1 MSKLHWTTIV
11 PANPVAAAGAAAV
24 VLGAPK
30 PANPVAAGAAAAAAA
45 VATGVM
51 VRDGAAA
58 APVAVVAAPKLRPP
72 PRVGA
77 AAVGAEAGFRTFK
90 FASETEIVQL

>member
-1 MSKLHWTTIV
+1 MV
-11 PANPVAAAGAAAV
+11 PANPVAAGAAAAV

-30 PANPVAAGAAAAAAA
+30 PANPVAAGAAA

-51 VRDGAAA
+51 VRDGAA
-58 APVAVVAAPKLRPP
+58 VVVVAAPKLRPP

-77 AAVGAEAGFRTFK
+77 AAVDAEEGFRRFK
-90 FASETEIVQL
+90 LACEKEIHY

>member
-1 MSKLHWTTIV
+1 MV
-11 PANPVAAAGAAAV
+11 PANPVAAGAAAAV

-30 PANPVAAGAAAAAAA
+30 PANPVAAGAAA

-51 VRDGAAA
+51 VRDGAA
-58 APVAVVAAPKLRPP
+58 VVVVAAPKLRPP

-77 AAVGAEAGFRTFK
+77 AAVEAEEGFRKFK
-90 FASETEIVQL
+90 IACGKEIRY

>member
-1 MSKLHWTTIV
+1 MPCRAV
-11 PANPVAAAGAAAV
+11 PRRHGPGPSSARRGAGAAAAV

-30 PANPVAAGAAAAAAA
+30 PANPVAAGAAA

-58 APVAVVAAPKLRPP
+58 AAVVVVAAPKLRPP

-77 AAVGAEAGFRTFK
+77 AAVEAEEGLRTFK
-90 FASETEIVQL
+90 LACKKKL

>member
-1 MSKLHWTTIV
+1 MV
-11 PANPVAAAGAAAV
+11 PANPVAAGAAAAV

-30 PANPVAAGAAAAAAA
+30 PANPVAAGAAA

-58 APVAVVAAPKLRPP
+58 AAVVVVAAPKLRPP
-72 PRVGA
+72 PRLGA
-77 AAVGAEAGFRTFK
+77 AAVEAEEGFRKFK
-90 FASETEIVQL
+90 IACGKEIRY

>member
-1 MSKLHWTTIV
+1 MV
-11 PANPVAAAGAAAV
+11 PANPVAAGAAAAV

-30 PANPVAAGAAAAAAA
+30 PANPVAAGAAA

-58 APVAVVAAPKLRPP
+58 AAAVVVAAAPKLRPP

-77 AAVGAEAGFRTFK
+77 AAVEAEEGFRTFK
-90 FASETEIVQL
+90 HACKKKL